1 MSFSGGLNKMASNSL
16 SSRSVALLPVL
27 IMIFIHV
34 FVTPLREIF
43 SIEPLFLVPWYGFGI
58 LIGIIIY
65 RKTFVVKDYEYR
77 RSNVM
82 KKMKKVYEAE
92 ESGVWQTNA
101 AIESDFSEIG
111 KVKLQ
116 QKIGDINTESP
127 EMEISNDQKV
137 EVQFLNEASHI
148 VEATRRVTGESNF
161 EETEINSTI
170 GSTRKSS
177 PMDRLLDGVASLFG
191 RKDSRTIREENRI
204 NALKAASKAAPV
216 YISRPNTPLQT
227 TRRDVDSTLKA
238 TSMTDQG
245 EQEDFLISNANESQ
259 SDYVEPQAA
268 IKYPQNQEVYSW
280 DTEMQTTNAQSI
292 ESMAMIPGQE
302 TSTLPNS
309 SAKVQK
315 TCQSCGYVI
324 LEDERFCQNCGM
336 EIQH

>member
-1 MSFSGGLNKMASNSL
+1 MASNSL

-148 VEATRRVTGESNF
+148 VEATKRVTGESNF
-161 EETEINSTI
+161 EETDDITFPPSELIERAISFLDLLNVPVIQKVNPLRFPVVFFSFSSKI
-170 GSTRKSS
+170 SKCSDKSNIIS
-177 PMDRLLDGVASLFG
+177 LL
-191 RKDSRTIREENRI
+191 
-204 NALKAASKAAPV
+204 
-216 YISRPNTPLQT
+216 
-227 TRRDVDSTLKA
+227 
-238 TSMTDQG
+238 
-245 EQEDFLISNANESQ
+245 
-259 SDYVEPQAA
+259 
-268 IKYPQNQEVYSW
+268 
-280 DTEMQTTNAQSI
+280 
-292 ESMAMIPGQE
+292 
-302 TSTLPNS
+302 
-309 SAKVQK
+309 
-315 TCQSCGYVI
+315 
-324 LEDERFCQNCGM
+324 
-336 EIQH
+336 